1 MKLGG
6 DIALNIF
13 LSVVVLIE
21 DGVFIDLG
29 FILGSSRCPPL
40 GIEDVFGVISGR
52 FFGRVLD
59 FMKGGDLKKKINISS
74 ISSQKSLEKVFP
86 YEKIKIFTLLGDS
99 QSLAASP

>member
-59 FMKGGDLKKKINISS
+59 FMKGGDLKKKNKYFLYFVSKISRES
-74 ISSQKSLEKVFP
+74 FSLREN
-86 YEKIKIFTLLGDS
+86 
-99 QSLAASP
+99 